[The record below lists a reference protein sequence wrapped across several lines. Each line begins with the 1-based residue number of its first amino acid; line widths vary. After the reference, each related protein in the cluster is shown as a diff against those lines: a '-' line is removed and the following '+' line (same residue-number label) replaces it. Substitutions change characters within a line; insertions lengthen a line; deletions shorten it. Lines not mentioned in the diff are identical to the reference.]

1 MQSEVQRMRS
11 PPERESA
18 SSPSHGAGSR
28 LARGAEKQI
37 TKPQNEI
44 PGQADTDRAE
54 AFSDGV
60 LAIVITLLVFELK
73 PPQGEPGHLLSG
85 LLAQWPVYLA
95 YVTLSLRGGD
105 LAQSQGDL

>member
-1 MQSEVQRMRS
+1 MRCNQKSSECVALS
-11 PPERESA
+11 ERESA

-60 LAIVITLLVFELK
+60 LAIVITLLVLELK
-73 PPQGEPGHLLSG
+73 PPQANRDTCFPACSRNGP
-85 LLAQWPVYLA
+85 
-95 YVTLSLRGGD
+95 
-105 LAQSQGDL
+105 